1 MFYAKWRIDKSI
13 CKFKDSNRFA
23 FGDICLTFI
32 NYVVYYKLRRDDLT
46 EKELC
51 DIADILNCDY
61 DGIFTF
67 RDIGKQVWLPF
78 LLKNSYGA
86 EIRESPCFFC
96 AKK

>member
-1 MFYAKWRIDKSI
+1 MIGMIATTPKKENIKTGHAKRINGGNLDI
-13 CKFKDSNRFA
+13 PFKDSNRFA

-67 RDIGKQVWLPF
+67 RDIGKQV
-78 LLKNSYGA
+78 
-86 EIRESPCFFC
+86 
-96 AKK
+96 